1 MSFPNEFG
9 QEAVV
14 KSAEL
19 NTLGIPLGVDTPR
32 LQIVVEDVK
41 TSLRTRKTL
50 VYFFLAGGA
59 DTF

>member
-9 QEAVV
+9 QEASVM
-14 KSAEL
+14 SAEL

-32 LQIVVEDVK
+32 LQIVLEDVK
-41 TSLRTRKTL
+41 TSVRARRTL
-50 VYFFLAGGA
+50 VYFFVAGGA